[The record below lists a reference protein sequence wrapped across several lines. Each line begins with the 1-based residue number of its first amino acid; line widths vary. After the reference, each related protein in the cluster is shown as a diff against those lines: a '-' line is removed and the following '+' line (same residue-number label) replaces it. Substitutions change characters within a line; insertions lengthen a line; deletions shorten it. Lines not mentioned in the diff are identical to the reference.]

1 MYERLFSAKQAA
13 SKSSWNPEAEHSSS
27 SVYRCYL
34 DTLGALLDGSIDHGK
49 YEDRCRA
56 MLGAASYNLST
67 LDKVALKLV
76 KQLVHVGQDEVA
88 TKLQGLYKYEHARNH
103 VADVSVYYANACMM
117 LNDDAVFRIDCAMN
131 NVKSE
136 QQLKTESSESSTS
149 LTLSFYM
156 LENKIDKEIIGAMG
170 AHDHEFTN
178 YVHSFVQSEAGEMKE
193 SRVYLGR
200 LVPSW
205 IS

>member
-1 MYERLFSAKQAA
+1 
-13 SKSSWNPEAEHSSS
+13 
-27 SVYRCYL
+27 
-34 DTLGALLDGSIDHGK
+34 
-49 YEDRCRA
+49 

-117 LNDDAVFRIDCAMN
+117 LNDDAVFRIDCATN